1 MGAQTSAQPKPMDHE
16 QENRAASG
24 ARPSPAHQL
33 PHFFHGDAADCDH
46 QCRAIVWW
54 HGDGDAYGSR
64 FLHACTMSRG
74 EKFVPGPAPSVGSPL
89 LTAHRVVMPWLSY
102 SWTEVDLAL
111 MLAWSPAEWTKSQA
125 PWQWRSHKKRGLEQ
139 LRNSNPRVALL
150 CFPTTA
156 DALSQLSA
164 SWLEEPKSCCP
175 DLPLVLVGLRP
186 AAATTERI
194 TKEEAMAAAGGAAS
208 AYYECTPESWAGCD
222 ELVQAIVRLGLSL
235 TDDVAVMLPE
245 VLSRSASKPRDC
257 MGMGAMQE
265 LKVSAIFGPRAG

>member
-1 MGAQTSAQPKPMDHE
+1 MEQVGRATSEAK
-16 QENRAASG
+16 ENQISAA
-24 ARPSPAHQL
+24 PSAAHHQL
-33 PHFFHGDAADCDH
+33 PHIFHGNADCDH
-46 QCRAIVWW
+46 SVRAVVWW

-74 EKFVPGPAPSVGSPL
+74 EKFVPGPAPSTGSPL
-89 LTAHRVVMPWLSY
+89 VTAHRVVMPWLCY

-139 LRNSNPRVALL
+139 LRNSSARVALL
-150 CFPTTA
+150 CFPATA

-194 TKEEAMAAAGGAAS
+194 TEEEAMAAAGAAAS
-208 AYYECTPESWAGCD
+208 AYFECCPESWAGCD

-235 TDDVAVMLPE
+235 DDDVAVVLPE
-245 VLSRSASKPRDC
+245 VHSRSAFKVRDC
-257 MGMGAMQE
+257 MQM
-265 LKVSAIFGPRAG
+265 SAVFGIGLGVG